1 MLVPGVHRIES
12 QLLMLKNPIPQML
25 PFNRFLAR
33 HNRHFMVVNRP
44 TVQALKPKAPTFAV
58 TFHPWAE
65 RYKEEIAHL
74 MAAAYRGHVDSDI
87 NDQYRTIPGARHF
100 LMNII
105 QFPGC
110 GAFSQKASLV
120 AVDSGTGRVCGACL
134 SSTVSKASG
143 HVTQLCTLPAVRGT
157 RLGYE
162 LLRQSMLRLVELGCE
177 TISLTVTAANVDA
190 VRLYE
195 SVGFHTNSN
204 FPALVWEGF

>member
-1 MLVPGVHRIES
+1 
-12 QLLMLKNPIPQML
+12 
-25 PFNRFLAR
+25 
-33 HNRHFMVVNRP
+33 MVW
-44 TVQALKPKAPTFAV
+44 TGTAAQALQPQTPTFGV

-110 GAFSQKASLV
+110 GAFPRKRLWWPWTTAAGAFAEHVFPARYRRIQDTLLSCAHCRLF
-120 AVDSGTGRVCGACL
+120 AARGLGMNCCGNRCCRRWILGVKRLA
-134 SSTVSKASG
+134 
-143 HVTQLCTLPAVRGT
+143 LP
-157 RLGYE
+157 
-162 LLRQSMLRLVELGCE
+162 LRQKTRKRWGFIRSM
-177 TISLTVTAANVDA
+177 
-190 VRLYE
+190 
-195 SVGFHTNSN
+195 GFHTSSQ